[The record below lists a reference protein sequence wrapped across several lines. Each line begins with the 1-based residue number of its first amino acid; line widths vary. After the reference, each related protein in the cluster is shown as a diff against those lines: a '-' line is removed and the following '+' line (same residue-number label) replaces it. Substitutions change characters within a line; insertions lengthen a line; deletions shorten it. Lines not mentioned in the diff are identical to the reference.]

1 MVTLLI
7 VDDQPGVLDVL
18 RQYFAL
24 EPDIRIVGEATDGRL
39 AIALARELQPDLI
52 ITDIKMPNLGGI
64 DAIPHVQQV
73 APGSKVIILSI
84 YDDSATRAQALAAG
98 ASAFVAKQDQAEV
111 LLDVVR
117 QLSGRSS
124 SP

>member
-7 VDDQPGVLDVL
+7 VDDQRGVLDVL

-52 ITDIKMPNLGGI
+52 IADIKMPHLGGI
-64 DAIPHVQQV
+64 DAIPHVRQV

-117 QLSGRSS
+117 QLTGWAN

>member
-7 VDDQPGVLDVL
+7 VDDQPGVLDAL

-24 EPDIRIVGEATDGRL
+24 EPDIRIVGEAADGQS
-39 AIALARELQPDLI
+39 AIGLARELQPNLV
-52 ITDIKMPNLGGI
+52 ITDIRMPNLGGI
-64 DAIPHVQQV
+64 AAIPLLQQV

-98 ASAFVAKQDQAEV
+98 ASAFVAKQDHAEV

-117 QLSGRSS
+117 QLTGGANL
-124 SP
+124 P